1 MSLDGCVCM
10 CTGKGY
16 RRHSLL
22 YSPAFAKIREGM
34 GQITPSSMIKRA
46 TGGTVPVRVSPLAE
60 LDTSQT
66 LGHVRTP
73 TPNRAREFTASPIRV
88 DGENESFQSASES
101 PSRLPE
107 GLSAESPLIS
117 GNSCSSNVMAEMRTS
132 DMAAPTKVSPPASQS
147 SGGKEVRLHTDIMTR
162 VIEKVV
168 EKVVTVEVPGPER
181 IVEVE
186 RLVIKEVRCQRKR
199 NVPVDTPSMNSFHTP
214 STTN

>member
-1 MSLDGCVCM
+1 M
-10 CTGKGY
+10 CAGKGY

-22 YSPAFAKIREGM
+22 YSPAFAKTRQGM

-73 TPNRAREFTASPIRV
+73 TPNRVREFTASPIRV
-88 DGENESFQSASES
+88 DGESESFQSASES
-101 PSRLPE
+101 PSRLPS
-107 GLSAESPLIS
+107 GSPSIS
-117 GNSCSSNVMAEMRTS
+117 GNSRSSNVMAEMRTS

-147 SGGKEVRLHTDIMTR
+147 SGGKDVRLHTDIMTR

-186 RLVIKEVRCQRKR
+186 RLVIKEVRCDRKR
-199 NVPVDTPSMNSFHTP
+199 LNVPVETLSMHP
-214 STTN
+214 WR